1 MPAPV
6 ETKKGKIG
14 ERYEKEHVERKSLL
28 DSARRC
34 AELTKPWVLPNEA
47 QGPDDELPENFQSV
61 GSRGVTNIVGKSL
74 TALFSPHWFQHT
86 LAAEIK
92 YDRLVPDEVKQDI
105 ASELYMRDLVMQGVL
120 MSAHNR
126 SKEGDNR
133 APTST
138 FLTRKRA
145 ALDQLFVTGDVLEHL
160 TNDYRLVVFRRD
172 QYVTK
177 RDSEALVCYHTI
189 KERKD
194 PMGLAEDMQAKAQLS
209 PETMTAESA
218 AERMTDMYTHVEWN
232 PKSQVWVIQQEL
244 NGEVI
249 NEFEET
255 VTPYFAS
262 TFELSPGENYGRG
275 LVELNKGDL
284 RSLDELELRRLDLL
298 GVAAKQLWVTD
309 YNSRVRERDLMKP
322 SGSFI
327 KGRVEG
333 GRVQDV
339 ALLGTAQ
346 ISEFQIL
353 TQGIS
358 DKSKALGE
366 AFLTESDVQ
375 PRGDRVTAF
384 QVQRIALEL
393 DSALGG
399 VYTSISDEQQLPL
412 LARVTFQMEKER
424 LIASMGEDIR
434 IEALTGFAALTR
446 EREATSAMT
455 LVQVLAQLGPQ
466 AIQRINEDVL
476 INLLTRGLGISEPGL
491 VKTAE
496 QIAQEQAAAAQQQL
510 AASVNQKA
518 VDTVGNMVE
527 SAAAE
532 APPEEIAGA
541 A

>member
-1 MPAPV
+1 MPVPV

-249 NEFEET
+249 NEIEET

-333 GRVQDV
+333 GRVQVV

>member
-1 MPAPV
+1 MPVPV

-353 TQGIS
+353 TQGIT

-476 INLLTRGLGISEPGL
+476 INLITRGLGISEPGL

>member
-1 MPAPV
+1 MPVPV

-353 TQGIS
+353 TQGIT

>member
-1 MPAPV
+1 MPVPV

-172 QYVTK
+172 QYITK

-353 TQGIS
+353 TQGIT

-532 APPEEIAGA
+532 APPEEIVGA

>member
-476 INLLTRGLGISEPGL
+476 INLITRGLGISEPGL

>member
-1 MPAPV
+1 MPVPV

-92 YDRLVPDEVKQDI
+92 HDRLVPDEGKQDI

-218 AERMTDMYTHVEWN
+218 AERMADMYTHVEWN

-353 TQGIS
+353 TQGIT

-476 INLLTRGLGISEPGL
+476 INLLSRGLGISEPGL

>member
-1 MPAPV
+1 MPVPV

-14 ERYEKEHVERKSLL
+14 ERYEKEHVERKPLL

-92 YDRLVPDEVKQDI
+92 HDRLVPDEVKQDI
-105 ASELYMRDLVMQGVL
+105 ASELYLRDLVMQGVL

-298 GVAAKQLWVTD
+298 GVASKQLWVTD

-353 TQGIS
+353 TQGIT

-476 INLLTRGLGISEPGL
+476 INLLSRGLGISEPGL

>member
-1 MPAPV
+1 MPVPV

-476 INLLTRGLGISEPGL
+476 INLITRGLGISEPGL

-510 AASVNQKA
+510 AASVNEKA
-518 VDTVGNMVE
+518 VDTVGNMVQN
-527 SAAAE
+527 AAAE

>member
-1 MPAPV
+1 MPVPV

-327 KGRVEG
+327 KGRGEG

-476 INLLTRGLGISEPGL
+476 INLITRGLGISEPGL

>member
-1 MPAPV
+1 MPVPV

-353 TQGIS
+353 TQGIT

-476 INLLTRGLGISEPGL
+476 INLLSRGLGISEPGL

>member
-1 MPAPV
+1 MPVPV

-476 INLLTRGLGISEPGL
+476 INLLSRGLGISEPGL

>member
-1 MPAPV
+1 MPVPV

-476 INLLTRGLGISEPGL
+476 INLITRGLGISEPGL

>member
-1 MPAPV
+1 MPVPV

-172 QYVTK
+172 QYITK

-353 TQGIS
+353 TQGIT

-491 VKTAE
+491 VKSAE

-532 APPEEIAGA
+532 APPEEIVGA